1 ITLINYH
8 INMGFKTE
16 FNWAL
21 KLKPE
26 NGLNEK
32 VLKVGEIYEF
42 SKEEYRVY
50 PVNIPIDLINQNWEP
65 VAKIIIVEFKNSG
78 GRTSGKYK
86 VLKIYEGEEKR
97 ILTNYWIETVQII
110 KGRKISDFSN
120 VKVS

>member
-1 ITLINYH
+1 
-8 INMGFKTE
+8 MGFKTE

-26 NGLNEK
+26 NGLDEK

-42 SKEEYRVY
+42 SKDEYRVY

-65 VAKIIIVEFKNSG
+65 VAKIIIVEFKNSD
-78 GRTSGKYK
+78 GRTSGKYR

-97 ILTNYWIETVQII
+97 ILTNYWRETVQII
-110 KGRKISDFSN
+110 KGKKISDFSN